1 MREKRARLAQP
12 GPVPRSVPKDT
23 LVELDGFHTT
33 TVDVVRIARDRAR
46 VEAPADAWE
55 RVARGRAVV
64 ERALARDEPVY
75 GLTMGVGPLRNYKL
89 RPDEIESFNLDVVLG
104 HATPVFPEER
114 PTEQVRAM
122 IVARVNGML
131 RGGSGVR
138 PDVVRLLVEMLN
150 RGVHPTVHARGVS
163 VGESDLVPLAEVGL
177 VMVGLGEAE
186 YRGARLS
193 GADALRQAGLEPL
206 RLAAKEGIAII
217 SANALSVGAGA
228 LDLHDAWTLLA
239 AFDTAGA
246 VMLEAFAANLSAL
259 DPAVDEARP
268 FVGQRRRAQ
277 HLRALLKGSAL
288 FEPGRA
294 MRLLD
299 PLSFRCIAQVHGAC
313 DDALAHA
320 EDLIARMLNASVDNP
335 LVVIE
340 EERLISTGNFEST
353 ALALAF
359 DQVRLAF
366 LRLIVMS
373 VQRAQKLLWTEFSGL
388 PNALATPT
396 EARTSMFFNN
406 VSRVMAALTAKAYGH
421 AAPASL
427 TYHPQLS
434 QGADDYAS
442 MAPVSLAQTAE
453 LLEVVRC
460 VAALELLV
468 ASRAIELR
476 RPDRL
481 GTGTARAFE
490 WAGRVS
496 RACQS
501 ETGETDLTRFVKE
514 MRFDELLRMLGR
526 GTARSAP

>member
-1 MREKRARLAQP
+1 MI
-12 GPVPRSVPKDT
+12 RSTRVSDRGAPPDT
-23 LVELDGFHTT
+23 HVVLDGYHATT
-33 TVDVVRIARDRAR
+33 DDVVRIARGRAQ
-46 VEAPADAWE
+46 VDLAEGTWE
-55 RVARGRAVV
+55 RVARGRAIV
-64 ERALARDEPVY
+64 ERALAQNTPVY
-75 GLTMGVGPLRNYKL
+75 GLTMGVGPLRDHRL
-89 RPDEIESFNLDVVLG
+89 EPDEVERFNLDVVLG

-122 IVARVNGML
+122 MAARVNGMV

-138 PDVVRLLVEMLN
+138 PDVVRLLLEMLN
-150 RGVHPTVHARGVS
+150 RGIHPIVRARGVS

-186 YRGARLS
+186 YNGARLP
-193 GADALRQAGLEPL
+193 GADALRQAGLTPL

-228 LDLHDAWTLLA
+228 LALRDARMLLD

-246 VMLEAFAANLSAL
+246 VMLEAYAADLSVLA
-259 DPAVDEARP
+259 PAVDESRP
-268 FVGQRRRAQ
+268 FAGQRRRAQ
-277 HLRALLKGSAL
+277 HLRALLRGSAL
-288 FEPGRA
+288 FETRQA
-294 MRLLD
+294 RRFLD

-313 DDALAHA
+313 CDVLAHA
-320 EDLIARMLNASVDNP
+320 EDMIARMLNASVDNP
-335 LVVIE
+335 LVILE
-340 EERLISTGNFEST
+340 EQRLVSTGNFEST

-373 VQRAQKLLWTEFSGL
+373 VQRVQKLLWSEFSGL
-388 PNALATPT
+388 PGALALPT
-396 EARTSMFFNN
+396 ESRTSMFFNN

-442 MAPVSLAQTAE
+442 MSPVSLAQTAE
-453 LLEVVRC
+453 LLEVARC
-460 VAALELLV
+460 VVALELLV
-468 ASRAIELR
+468 AARALELR
-476 RPDRL
+476 RPTAM

-490 WAGRVS
+490 WVERAR
-496 RACQS
+496 RACQG
-501 ETGETDLTRFVKE
+501 ETGETDLIRFVTDLRLE
-514 MRFDELLRMLGR
+514 ELLSGLE
-526 GTARSAP
+526 